1 MCLYTCLYN
10 FPCLPIGCI
19 HGQRKLLSVSR
30 LTYLKL
36 HMHGRGCMWHKAM
49 QIRYRLLRD
58 MPLLANQVMLVY
70 FRFEYLT
77 IPDQLGMCYT
87 KKKVFAQKK
96 QSFALSGTCKGE
108 WLKGQMNSDMS
119 EFWDRSV
126 GSNNNCTQSCA
137 WTVTALEKLDSCS
150 AKHNTLSCLQNKKKW
165 LIGCFWVDLSPGRK
179 QYGGIILGV
188 CANKAR

>member
-1 MCLYTCLYN
+1 MHVAQSNANSVQIAQGYASSSQPSNASL
-10 FPCLPIGCI
+10 FPFWVPD
-19 HGQRKLLSVSR
+19 HTWSARNV
-30 LTYLKL
+30 L
-36 HMHGRGCMWHKAM
+36 H
-49 QIRYRLLRD
+49 
-58 MPLLANQVMLVY
+58 
-70 FRFEYLT
+70 
-77 IPDQLGMCYT
+77 

-165 LIGCFWVDLSPGRK
+165 LIECFWVDLSPGRK